1 MKTLLA
7 LSTIAL
13 LAAAGCATT
22 GGGLPGRDG
31 PLGGK
36 VPDVSVEPTQGGNT
50 GFPGRISN
58 AALPGADRLAHRI
71 HAEHNGSIS
80 AQVRLCVAP
89 SGSVD
94 QVGLLASSGMAEF
107 DRAVVDGV
115 GDWQYAA
122 YPAPQELRVC
132 ENLTVAY
139 QAR

>member
-1 MKTLLA
+1 MKTLLS
-7 LSTIAL
+7 LSAVL
-13 LAAAGCATT
+13 VLAAAGCATT

-36 VPDVSVEPTQGGNT
+36 VPDVSVEPTQGGRT

-71 HAEHNGSIS
+71 NAEHNGTIS

-89 SGSVD
+89 AGNVD
-94 QVGLLASSGMAEF
+94 QVGLVQSSGMAEF
-107 DRAVVDGV
+107 DKAVVDGV

-122 YPAPQELRVC
+122 YAAPDDIRVC

-139 QAR
+139 RAP